1 MLDLLKQAIDEQ
13 DHNRAAVA
21 AVVMLAAQVS
31 MQLTCC
37 AFLTTHTATFSLLQ
51 DPSYVPGPDM
61 LREARTSQYFPDI
74 AAAALEVLRDQVS
87 TEELKR
93 YMRKLHDHQI
103 NPEQAEL
110 VTFELVYL
118 LAERV
123 CFSSCCHQ
131 QQYRHSSPHNLT
143 TPVHVSPPFPLHS
156 CPAEIG
162 IARCIAAINYFTQ
175 ATNAGEL
182 PRSI

>member
-31 MQLTCC
+31 LSKHAADLLCIP
-37 AFLTTHTATFSLLQ
+37 TTHTSTLSLLQ
-51 DPSYVPGPDM
+51 DPGYVPGPDM
-61 LREARTSQYFPDI
+61 VREAKTSQHFPDI
-74 AAAALEVLRDQVS
+74 AAAALEVLRDQTS

-103 NPEQAEL
+103 NSEQAEL

-123 CFSSCCHQ
+123 RCLPRDAINNSVG
-131 QQYRHSSPHNLT
+131 NAVLT
-143 TPVHVSPPFPLHS
+143 T
-156 CPAEIG
+156 
-162 IARCIAAINYFTQ
+162 T
-175 ATNAGEL
+175 
-182 PRSI
+182 